1 MALDRKTS
9 VGVGLATMAAV
20 WVIYQNKL
28 APMVDVR
35 ANGSND
41 PDVSA
46 SEKTA
51 RWTSAVVVGGVS
63 LLAQDMTVFIMGG
76 TAIVLESWA
85 HRHANCYD
93 PSQGGVVI
101 PPKRSGVF
109 AGIKVS
115 AAADA
120 SGGY

>member
-1 MALDRKTS
+1 MALERKTS

-35 ANGSND
+35 ANGNND

-51 RWTSAVVVGGVS
+51 RWTSAIVVGGVS
-63 LLAQDMTVFIMGG
+63 LLSQDMTVFIMGA
-76 TAIVLESWA
+76 TAIILESWA
-85 HRHANCYD
+85 HRHANSYD
-93 PSQGGVVI
+93 PAQGGVVI
-101 PPKRSGVF
+101 PPKRSSVF
-109 AGIKVS
+109 AGVKLS
-115 AAADA
+115 ASADA
-120 SGGY
+120 GY